1 MRDELNTQTIPL
13 SKAIDKVM
21 ANFEEVNAYFIGKIA
36 EQIKNIGQLRPTEIN
51 RIVLM
56 TEWGA
61 DINDITARLAQAAA
75 VSIPQIMT
83 VYQQVLDDTYSDP
96 RFATALQ
103 HTQITPRDVARLNQ
117 YAQAQSRQTAET
129 ILNLSN
135 TTAVQE
141 QYRNAVDKAVLAV
154 SSGMTDYRS
163 ATRDIVRQLGT
174 SGMQVQYQSGYHRRL
189 DTALRQNIV
198 DGTNQLAQ
206 QASDMMG
213 EALGYDAYEIS
224 AHAMSAPDHEPIQG
238 RVFLKAEFDKLQSGQ
253 PFSDID
259 GRQYEAIKR
268 PVGEWNCRHFAMSFS
283 TKYSQRKWTDAQ
295 LADFAAKNAQGCDI
309 DGKHYTTYGASQL
322 MREIETEVRREKD
335 AAVAAQ
341 KADDDALRQQC
352 QIRINKLMQKY
363 NSVAAAAGLKP
374 RRERTMV
381 EGFRAV
387 KVK

>member
-1 MRDELNTQTIPL
+1 MRDELNTQTMPL

-21 ANFEEVNAYFIGKIA
+21 ANFEEVNAYFIEKIA

-61 DINDITARLAQAAA
+61 DINDITARLAQAAT
-75 VSIPQIMT
+75 VSIPQVMT
-83 VYQQVLDDTYSDP
+83 IYQQVLNDTYSDS
-96 RFATALQ
+96 RFAQALQ
-103 HTQITPRDVARLNQ
+103 HTQLTPSDVARINQ

-135 TTAVQE
+135 TTAIQE

-154 SSGMTDYRS
+154 SSGLTDYQS
-163 ATRDIVRQLGT
+163 ATRDIVRQLGS
-174 SGMQVQYQSGYHRRL
+174 SGMQVQYQSGYHKRL

-238 RVFLKAEFDKLQSGQ
+238 RVFLKAEFDKMQTGQ

-268 PVGEWNCRHFAMSFS
+268 PIGEWNCKHFAMSFS
-283 TKYSQRKWTDAQ
+283 TQYSKRKWTNKQ
-295 LADFAAKNAQGCDI
+295 LDDFAQKNAQGCTI

-322 MREIETEVRREKD
+322 MRQIETEIRREKD
-335 AAVAAQ
+335 IAVVAQ
-341 KADDDALRQQC
+341 KVADDTLRRQC
-352 QIRINKLMQKY
+352 QARINKLMNRY
-363 NSVAAAAGLKP
+363 NSVAKTVGLGP

-387 KVK
+387 KLN

>member
-21 ANFEEVNAYFIGKIA
+21 ENFEDVNTYFIDKIA
-36 EQIKNIGQLRPTEIN
+36 KQIKNIGQLRPTEIN

-61 DINDITARLAQAAA
+61 DINDITARLAQAAST
-75 VSIPQIMT
+75 SIPQIMT
-83 VYQQVLDDTYSDP
+83 VYQRVLDDTYSDP
-96 RFATALQ
+96 RFSQALK
-103 HTQITPRDVARLNQ
+103 HTQITASDIARINQ

-135 TTAVQE
+135 TTAVRE

-154 SSGMTDYRS
+154 SSGMTDYQS
-163 ATRDIVRQLGT
+163 ATRDIIRQLG
-174 SGMQVQYQSGYHRRL
+174 SNGMQVQYQSGYHKRL

-206 QASDMMG
+206 QASDIMG
-213 EALGYDAYEIS
+213 EALGYDAYEIT
-224 AHAMSAPDHEPIQG
+224 AHAMSAPDHEPVQG
-238 RVFLKAEFDKLQSGQ
+238 RVFLKAEFEKLQSGQ

-268 PVGEWNCRHFAMSFS
+268 PIGEWNCRHFAMSFS
-283 TKYSQRKWTDAQ
+283 TKYSTRKWTNEQ
-295 LADFAAKNAQGCDI
+295 LDDFAKKNAQGCDI

-335 AAVAAQ
+335 IAVMAQ
-341 KADDDALRQQC
+341 KAGDDTLRKQC
-352 QIRINKLMQKY
+352 QIRINKLMAKY
-363 NSVAAAAGLKP
+363 NSVAKTAGLRP
-374 RRERTMV
+374 RRDRTMV
-381 EGFRAV
+381 EGFRSV
-387 KVK
+387 KVN

>member
-1 MRDELNTQTIPL
+1 MRDELNSQTIPL

-21 ANFEEVNAYFIGKIA
+21 ANFEEVNAYFIDKIA

-51 RIVLM
+51 RIILM

-61 DINDITARLAQAAA
+61 DINDITAQLAQA
-75 VSIPQIMT
+75 VQTSIPQIMT
-83 VYQQVLDDTYSDP
+83 IYQQVLNDTYMDP
-96 RFATALQ
+96 RFAKALQ
-103 HTQITPRDVARLNQ
+103 HTQLTPYDVARLNQ

-129 ILNLSN
+129 IANLSN
-135 TTAVQE
+135 TTAIQE

-154 SSGMTDYRS
+154 SSGLTDYKS
-163 ATRDIVRQLGT
+163 ATRDVVRQLGS
-174 SGMQVQYQSGYHRRL
+174 SGMQVQYESGYHRRL

-238 RVFLKAEFDKLQSGQ
+238 RVFLKAEFEKMQTGQ
-253 PFSDID
+253 PFMDIN
-259 GRQYEAIKR
+259 GRQFEAIKR
-268 PVGEWNCRHFAMSFS
+268 PIGEWNCKHFAMSFS
-283 TKYSQRKWTDAQ
+283 TQYSGRKWTDEQ
-295 LADFAAKNAQGCDI
+295 LADFARKNAQGCDI

-335 AAVAAQ
+335 AAVMAA
-341 KADDDALRQQC
+341 KVGDDTLRQQC

-363 NSVAAAAGLKP
+363 NSVAKTAGLRPK
-374 RRERTMV
+374 RERTMV

-387 KVK
+387 KVQ